1 MPTAQDRTVLNPN
14 AQVLWIRISES
25 ELEVNLE
32 IKSLVTNEETEVQ
45 SLNGLLAVTQLNL
58 G

>member
-45 SLNGLLAVTQLNL
+45 RV
-58 G
+58 